1 MKAMN
6 WMPKVRRFARDND
19 GKTALD
25 LATAP
30 VKPPIPATAAPG
42 RRQCADLLRGNRQIQ
57 TPDAKILTPNQNT
70 NSPAGELEP

>member
-30 VKPPIPATAAPG
+30 VKPPI
-42 RRQCADLLRGNRQIQ
+42 
-57 TPDAKILTPNQNT
+57 
-70 NSPAGELEP
+70 